1 MEGRSDIESPGSG
14 FQQSQYTFD
23 KGSLSTTVGTDDT
36 QKITFVDSQVYIM
49 QYGPVIVSGAEVLY
63 LYDGGCRHSFFF
75 VKWTES
81 SFTLLQALWP
91 YSSSPPPSR
100 MRGD

>member
-63 LYDGGCRHSFFF
+63 LYNGDAGI
-75 VKWTES
+75 
-81 SFTLLQALWP
+81 A
-91 YSSSPPPSR
+91 SSSLNGQNHRLLFYKRSGRIHHLLLPVV
-100 MRGD
+100 